1 MAHDVDELLSRFLED
16 GALTAAEAGE
26 LSQALEASDARAAV
40 QAEIG
45 TELLLHS
52 VLLRDG
58 DLRRSQ
64 DHLLAKAVL
73 RAESRLLTRAR
84 QSRFRLT
91 VWATAA
97 ALAVVVAVFAVRWL
111 VRPAAY
117 PELAVQ
123 GDFKVQPVGDGAVHG
138 RRAPARGDRIVAGP
152 GGARLALGGYCELA
166 LDRDT
171 VVIVRGLPRAEEV
184 QMETGRLVS
193 RVTPGQ
199 GEYRVQT
206 PTGTLEVKG
215 TEFVTTVEYPNGKG
229 DNMNAKSAVVSV
241 MVVAGVVGFHFGGE
255 QGLLSV
261 GASRVFAAET
271 EEASALPAGM
281 KGFSGI
287 LSGTAVEK
295 SESGFTL
302 KIAKIEKTW
311 PQNKAESPA
320 TAIGKTVSLR
330 VRPQDKS
337 TQARLASMEG
347 GAEVAVG
354 AIHQGGDS
362 LTMGEVLVPVA
373 ELPALLTKW
382 EAGAKERKAREDVR
396 KREGTERGTPDR
408 VPPERGVSE
417 RRGGNEELEKEIRS
431 LREENAKLKRQLEER
446 SK

>member
-1 MAHDVDELLSRFLED
+1 MARDVDELLSRFLED
-16 GALTAAEAGE
+16 GALDETEAGE
-26 LSQALEASDARAAV
+26 LSQALEAPDVLAAA

-52 VLLRDG
+52 VLLRDD
-58 DLRRSQ
+58 DLCRSQ
-64 DHLLAKAVL
+64 DRLLAKAVL

-91 VWATAA
+91 AWATAA
-97 ALAVVVAVFAVRWL
+97 ALAVVVAAFAVRWL
-111 VRPAAY
+111 TRPAPY

-123 GDFKVQPVGDGAVHG
+123 GDFKVQPAGDGAVHE
-138 RRAPARGDRIVAGP
+138 RRALVRGDRVVAGP

-166 LDRDT
+166 LAPET
-171 VVIVRGLPRAEEV
+171 AVVIRGRPRNEEV
-184 QMETGRLVS
+184 DMVAGRLVS

-199 GEYRVQT
+199 GEYKVQT

-215 TEFVTTVEYPNGKG
+215 TEFVTTVEYPNRKG

-241 MVVAGVVGFHFGGE
+241 LVVAGVVGFNFGGE

-261 GASRVFAAET
+261 GASRVFAGEAG
-271 EEASALPAGM
+271 EASALPAGM

-287 LSGTAVEK
+287 LIGTVVEK

-302 KIAKIEKTW
+302 TIAKIEKTW

-330 VRPQDKS
+330 VRPQDKN

-354 AIHQGGDS
+354 AIHQSGDS
-362 LTMGEVLVPVA
+362 LTVGEVLVPVA

-382 EAGAKERKAREDVR
+382 EAAAKERKAREDVR
-396 KREGTERGTPDR
+396 KREGNERGTPDR

-417 RRGGNEELEKEIRS
+417 RHSGNEGLEKEIRS